1 MIRLK
6 GAGMSIRRRQLLNA
20 SSAFTLAALLRPR
33 PAAAI
38 ETGFCTPDDPLQ
50 KLMDGNRRFRSAWQA
65 AKRDPEA
72 NLSRTD
78 HLQRCFNPPLALAEG
93 QQPWATVLTCSDS
106 RVSPNWVFD
115 TTPGELFV
123 IRSAGNTAFTEAVAS
138 IEYSVSVLNTPLV
151 MVMGHSGCGAVQ
163 AAMNDA
169 SLTPSLEQLVAPIRQ
184 QIDGTSSL
192 AEAVK
197 RNALGAAEQL
207 LQHSDALRLA
217 KADGAMKLVVSCFDL
232 TSGAVSLI

>member
-1 MIRLK
+1 
-6 GAGMSIRRRQLLNA
+6 MSIRRRQLLNA